1 MAELFNIGNNMKI
14 AVLGKTGFIGQNLFN
29 RLVEDG
35 HDVIGCS
42 KSTGVDLLDYNLTKK
57 FINTEEPPEVIYNV
71 ASHGGSMRYVR
82 DYAADVISDNLQM
95 TLNLYKA
102 INETNRNIKV
112 IQPFSNCSYPG
123 DSSVQHEENWLN
135 GDVHKSVFSFG
146 NSKRGIYYISKCYSD
161 QYKINTV
168 NLLFPNTYGPGDST
182 DPNHTHAL
190 NGMII
195 RMLHAKRNGDDKFV
209 VWGTGQPVR
218 EWAYIDDFIE
228 ALVKAIDLDNVVYP
242 LNIGQERGYSIAESA
257 KMIKEEMGYE
267 GEIVFDTNYQD
278 GDPVKIMSK
287 EHFHKSFEDFQWYDH
302 RQGIANTIKYYEDK
316 I

>member
-1 MAELFNIGNNMKI
+1 MKI

-29 RLVEDG
+29 RLIEDG

-42 KSTGVDLLDYNLTKK
+42 KSTGVNLLDYNLTKQ
-57 FINTEEPPEVIYNV
+57 FIEDHSPQVIYNV

-82 DYAADVISDNLQM
+82 DFAADVISDNLQM

-102 INETNRNIKV
+102 INETDRNIKV

-123 DSSVQHEENWLN
+123 DSSVQYEEHWLN
-135 GDVHKSVFSFG
+135 GDVHRSVFSFG

-195 RMLHAKRNGDDKFV
+195 RMMQAKRAGDKEFV
-209 VWGTGQPVR
+209 VWGTGKPVR
-218 EWAYIDDFIE
+218 EWAYVDDFVE
-228 ALVKAIDLDNVVYP
+228 ALILAIDLNNIVYP
-242 LNIGQERGYSIAESA
+242 LNIGQEKGYSIAESA
-257 KMIKEEMGYE
+257 ALIKQEMNYDGK
-267 GEIVFDTNYQD
+267 IVFDTSYQD

-287 EHFHKSFEDFQWYDH
+287 KTFQNHFGNFKWFDH
-302 RQGIANTIKYYEDK
+302 REGIANTIRDYESRL
-316 I
+316 